1 MSKDFGQCAADAF
14 NELGIRQD
22 SFADD
27 DELADFLEGLSER
40 FEGLDAQRHDITAQ
54 MHDEALNAFKSIL
67 TESADQV
74 EYFQKKRMFDIVD
87 QRFKIDIASE
97 EILQG
102 ATSFKEVRKNWDNFF
117 SAHGSSMIFQK
128 SARETEFMNTFFNS
142 LVSANKEVAKEAV
155 KFFQYI
161 SPRFWQK
168 KNDELYGKIANA
180 LHRLAYAK
188 QSERGT
194 GDVIAD
200 LFPNMLER
208 KGMVRL
214 FRAIEA
220 GNKRVFY
227 RGTRSGMFLSY
238 HPNFLWQRSQRG
250 HQGFL

>member
-161 SPRFWQK
+161 APK
-168 KNDELYGKIANA
+168 
-180 LHRLAYAK
+180 H
-188 QSERGT
+188 
-194 GDVIAD
+194 
-200 LFPNMLER
+200 
-208 KGMVRL
+208 
-214 FRAIEA
+214 
-220 GNKRVFY
+220 
-227 RGTRSGMFLSY
+227 LSLI
-238 HPNFLWQRSQRG
+238 HI
-250 HQGFL
+250 